1 MKLTT
6 DSMRIVVH
14 SKFKHSFIGF
24 VKFAIMKNRLLYIF
38 IALAGLFVTQTKAQ
52 CVKSTPYTQNFD
64 GSNWVPQTSW
74 LNSGS
79 IPSCWNR
86 LLSTGNYLWMAGPP
100 ALGTINSGPSGDHT
114 SGTGGYAV
122 AEGWSTSGTFRTV
135 THLITPPI
143 DLSSDTVPRLK
154 FYYHMYG
161 ADIDLLDVRVRKV
174 GTNTWTQLHT
184 VNSTTASNQFT
195 SQNSAWRKHVESLA
209 QWAGD
214 TVQIRFSAKRNTSF
228 SWWTQSRVAL
238 DDITI
243 EETPSCDQPINPAIS
258 NLLSTSVSVNWTTLN
273 TNQLSYQIQYAQ
285 GNGGASGGTIITSTT
300 KPASISGLSPN
311 TTYSVRVRDICSAG
325 DTSVWSPYTTFIT
338 QCSFATAPFSE
349 NFDGASWDPASS
361 WNVQGDLDQCWLDQ
375 GSATQF
381 WSPGPPAFNWTQT
394 GPSGDHTTG
403 SGQYMMNQVT
413 TTFVSG
419 TNPRLI
425 SPWIDLDTLVSPELS
440 FYYHGFG
447 TGMGDFDVYVQKLGG
462 TWTSLWD
469 TTGSTHSSSNAAWTE
484 KIISLGTTYASDTVR
499 IRFDYTNSQSSFYTQ
514 FAIDDVK
521 IDEAPSCA
529 KPDNTAITAVG
540 VFAVQLDWTSG
551 GAQNYQ
557 LRYREVGTNSWTW
570 TTAST
575 SSKGIGMLSAQ
586 TNYEWQVRDSCGT
599 GDVSSWRN
607 GPRFRTNCTFYTAPF
622 VEQFSSASTWVGPAW
637 PDQNGDIDDCWFR
650 SDTLDYFFTGGG
662 TTAHYFGTGP
672 SGDHTTGSGGYA
684 FARSA
689 TPFSN
694 TADTEF
700 RTPLIDLDT
709 LQSPELTFWYHM
721 FGPAIDK
728 LRVYVKPLGQSAA
741 LLKSINGQQ
750 QSASN
755 AAWLKETL
763 SLSAYENDTVQI
775 IFKAWRDGTGSF
787 TAYQAATSIDDIKID
802 EPTTCPTPNV
812 SANNITFNSADITW
826 TGTANASALEYDI
839 QGFTLGSGT
848 RVSASN
854 QSYGLSGLLPSTTY
868 TVWVQDTCTSSLVS
882 LWDSVSFTTSPC
894 PPITATGSVSLTG
907 ADLMGTSTTVGADST
922 LWFWGDATQD
932 TGTTAQ
938 HTYTTVFGN
947 MNVYQVVYS
956 ACGSVDSLLHT
967 ITVCDSMSILT
978 ASVINGLTVDFN
990 TTGSQG
996 TGLTFDWSFGDGGVA
1011 LGTSAPSHT
1020 YSSSGIYTV
1029 ILTASSLC
1037 GDTVVVYDTVE
1048 VCAAIN
1054 LTFTESVSGS
1064 TFNFTATP
1072 SNLTNYTW
1080 DFGDGTTGIGSTA
1093 SNTYATNGTFTVVL
1107 TATDSCGTQHTCS
1120 KDVATCD
1127 PPLGNFS
1134 FNIVSTSSNGM
1145 TVNFFA
1151 SSTGATQF
1159 HWFWGDGTNDKGS
1172 SPNAQHT
1179 YGVITLQYT
1188 VRLLLINDCGD
1199 TTVITHNLTEVGI
1212 AERSDLL
1219 EVYPNPTQGYVQIEF
1234 GQTVNG
1240 EIELFNAAGM
1250 RVTGGRVVEAQEFQ
1264 LDLQSLPAGSYDL
1277 RIATDK
1283 YLWRRRLL
1291 KL

>member
-1 MKLTT
+1 L
-6 DSMRIVVH
+6 
-14 SKFKHSFIGF
+14 FKQFVFSF
-24 VKFAIMKNRLLYIF
+24 VSFAMMKNLLLYLF
-38 IALAGLFVTQTKAQ
+38 IALTSFYAKKGLGQ

-64 GSNWVPQTSW
+64 GSNWVAQSSW

-100 ALGTINSGPSGDHT
+100 ALGTINSGPSADHT

-143 DLSSDTVPRLK
+143 DLSNDTVPRLK
-154 FYYHMYG
+154 FFYHMYG

-174 GTNTWTQLHT
+174 GTTSWTQLHT
-184 VNSTTASNQFT
+184 VTSSTASSQFT

-243 EETPSCDQPINPAIS
+243 EETPSCDQPINPTIS
-258 NLLSTSVSVNWTTLN
+258 NLLSTTVNVNWTTLN
-273 TNQLSYQIQYAQ
+273 TNQIGYQIQYAQ
-285 GNGGASGGTIITSTT
+285 GNSGASGGTIVNSTT
-300 KPASISGLSPN
+300 KPGSLSGLSPN

-325 DTSVWSPYTTFIT
+325 DTSVWSSYTTFIT
-338 QCSFATAPFSE
+338 QCSFATAPFTE
-349 NFDGASWDPASS
+349 NFDGASWDPSSS
-361 WNVQGDLDQCWLDQ
+361 WNAQGDLDQCWLDQ

-381 WSPGPPAFNWTQT
+381 WTPGPPAFNWTQT
-394 GPSGDHTTG
+394 GPAGDHTTG

-447 TGMGDFDVYVQKLGG
+447 TSMGDFDVYVQKLGG
-462 TWTSLWD
+462 TWSALWD
-469 TTGSTHSSSNAAWTE
+469 TSGSTHSSKNAAWTE
-484 KIISLGTTYASDTVR
+484 KIIALGTSYAGDTVR
-499 IRFDYTNSQSSFYTQ
+499 IRFDYTNTQSSFYTQ

-521 IDEAPSCA
+521 IDEEPSCP
-529 KPDNTAITAVG
+529 KPANTAVTAVG
-540 VFAVQLDWTSG
+540 VMAAQLDWTSG
-551 GAQNYQ
+551 GASNYQ
-557 LRYREVGTNSWTW
+557 LRYREVGTNAWSW
-570 TTAST
+570 TTANT
-575 SSKGIGMLSAQ
+575 SAKGIGMLSAQ
-586 TNYEWQVRDSCGT
+586 TTYEWQVRDSCGT
-599 GDVSSWRN
+599 GDVSGWLD

-622 VEQFSSASTWVGPAW
+622 VEQFSSSTTWVGPAW
-637 PDQNGDIDDCWFR
+637 PDQNGEIDDCWNR
-650 SDTLDYFFTGGG
+650 SDTLDYFWTGGG

-672 SGDHTTGSGGYA
+672 SGDHTSGSGGYA

-721 FGPAIDK
+721 YGAAIDK
-728 LRVYVKPLGQSAA
+728 LRIYIKASGQPAA
-741 LLKSINGQQ
+741 LLKTINGQQ
-750 QSASN
+750 QTSSN
-755 AAWLKETL
+755 ASWTKETL

-802 EPTTCPTPNV
+802 EPTTCPIPNI
-812 SANNITFNSADITW
+812 SANNVTFNGADITW
-826 TGTANASALEYDI
+826 SGTANSSALEYDI
-839 QGFTLGSGT
+839 QGFTLGTGT
-848 RVSASN
+848 RVAAANRAYSIGSL
-854 QSYGLSGLLPSTTY
+854 QPSTTY

-882 LWDSVSFTTSPC
+882 LWDSVSFTTLPC
-894 PPITATGSVSLTG
+894 PPISATGTVTLNGT
-907 ADLMGTSTTVGADST
+907 AITGTSSTTAADST
-922 LWFWGDATQD
+922 VWFWGDTTQD
-932 TGTTAQ
+932 TGSTAQ
-938 HTYTTVFGN
+938 HTYSTIFGS

-956 ACGSVDSLLHT
+956 SCGSVDSLLHA
-967 ITVCDSMSILT
+967 ITVCDTMSIV
-978 ASVINGLTVDFN
+978 AANVINGLTVDFN
-990 TTGSQG
+990 TIGSQG
-996 TGLTFDWSFGDGGVA
+996 TGLIFDWSYGDGGGA
-1011 LGTSAPSHT
+1011 TANSAPSHT
-1020 YSSSGIYTV
+1020 YTSSGTYIIT
-1029 ILTASSLC
+1029 LTASSLC
-1037 GDTVVVYDTVE
+1037 GDTIVLYDTVE
-1048 VCAAIN
+1048 VCTPVT
-1054 LTFTESVSGS
+1054 LMFTESASGS

-1072 SNLTNYTW
+1072 ANLTNYNW
-1080 DFGDGTTGIGSTA
+1080 DFGDGSTGSGLTV
-1093 SNTYATNGTFTVVL
+1093 SNTYSTNGTFTVVL
-1107 TATDSCGTQHTCS
+1107 TATDSCGTEHTYS

-1127 PPLGNFS
+1127 PPIGNFN

-1151 SSTGATQF
+1151 SSNGATQF
-1159 HWFWGDGTNDKGS
+1159 HWYWGDGTNDQGS

-1179 YGVITLQYT
+1179 YGVISLQYT

-1199 TTVITHNLTEVGI
+1199 TTVITRSLTEVGMNEYST
-1212 AERSDLL
+1212 ALD
-1219 EVYPNPTQGYVQIEF
+1219 VYPNPTLGYVQLEF
-1234 GQTVNG
+1234 SAAVTG
-1240 EIELFNAAGM
+1240 EIELYNAAGLKLAHET
-1250 RVTGGRVVEAQEFQ
+1250 VTEANDFK
-1264 LDLQSLPAGSYDL
+1264 LDLHSLPAGSYEI
-1277 RIATDK
+1277 RISTDEQ
-1283 YLWRRRLL
+1283 LWRRRIL